1 MDSELRHQRSDD
13 IVSDHMDLELR
24 RPENGEKGWTKEI
37 PLRPGLSLILTKATY
52 AEGVTSH
59 FEMERSPLLFCFVLS
74 GSGRSIVNLGKPK
87 PTIIQAETGTCT
99 VSCFPNSQG
108 YSQFPPEKP
117 VHMLHIQVDP
127 VVLGMFS
134 RGDMEQAP
142 ADLRAV
148 MEGCPK
154 THYHYT
160 GSMPPAMQTALHQ
173 LLNCPYQGLIK
184 RVFLESK
191 ALELISLQLEQA
203 AIARHS
209 IKKTAPLRPS
219 DIDRVHEAM
228 GIIVENMQTPPS
240 LLELASRVGLND
252 FKLKHGFRQVC
263 GQTAFGY
270 LHEHRME
277 RARQLLEEG
286 NMNIKEISYQVGYM
300 DAGRFSDAFK
310 TKFGIRPSIYRNN
323 TCFSAMP

>member
-1 MDSELRHQRSDD
+1 MDSELMHQLSDT
-13 IVSDHMDLELR
+13 IVSDRLGLEPK
-24 RPENGEKGWTKEI
+24 RPEGRQQGGTREI

-52 AEGVTSH
+52 AEDVASH

-74 GSGRSIVNLGKPK
+74 GGGRSTVNLGKPK
-87 PTIIQAETGTCT
+87 PTIIEAKAGTCT
-99 VSCFPNSQG
+99 VSYFPKAQG
-108 YSQFPPEKP
+108 YSQFPPGKP
-117 VHMLHIQVDP
+117 VHMLHIQADP
-127 VVLGMFS
+127 IVLGMS
-134 RGDMEQAP
+134 AWGDLEFAP

-148 MEGCPK
+148 MGGCPE
-154 THYHYT
+154 THYHYA
-160 GSMPPAMQTALHQ
+160 GSMRPSMQTALHQ

-203 AIARHS
+203 AIARNS
-209 IKKTAPLRPS
+209 IKKTAQLRPS
-219 DIDRVHEAM
+219 DIDRVHKAM
-228 GIIVENMQTPPS
+228 NIIVENMQAPPS

-286 NMNIKEISYQVGYM
+286 QMNIKEISYQVGYM

-310 TKFGIRPSIYRNN
+310 TKFGIRPSLYRTQSSHTEN
-323 TCFSAMP
+323 